1 MTKFTFTA
9 DSFTCNGK
17 TYPARYEAADGGAV
31 FVYTAAEDAAG
42 KEIRIRFDESHPDF
56 KALQAVLSPAAPV
69 EDPQPVESPAAE
81 EERPAG
87 IPEGYTATTTAAG
100 NVITV
105 QRNEYDEEQTAEDA
119 PQPVEET
126 AAPVE
131 APAAD
136 PQPVEAA
143 QPRQIPEKTFIGE
156 SITGKGWKIFFDGH
170 AARTRVIFENTPTD
184 AARAAVEKAGFYFSA
199 AMDSWNKKLTFK
211 AYRAAQ
217 ALAGELSA
225 LYA

>member
-31 FVYTAAEDAAG
+31 FVYTAAEDTAG

-56 KALQAVLSPAAPV
+56 KALQAVLNPEASPA
-69 EDPQPVESPAAE
+69 EDAPQPAE
-81 EERPAG
+81 ETE
-87 IPEGYTATTTAAG
+87 
-100 NVITV
+100 
-105 QRNEYDEEQTAEDA
+105 AEDA